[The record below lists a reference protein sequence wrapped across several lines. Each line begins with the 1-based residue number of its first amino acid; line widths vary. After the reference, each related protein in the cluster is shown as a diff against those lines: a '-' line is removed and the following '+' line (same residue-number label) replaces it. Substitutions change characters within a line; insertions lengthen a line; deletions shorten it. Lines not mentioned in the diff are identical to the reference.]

1 MVEANHDTCRTYN
14 TRKQIKF
21 KTAVLKSSLCVYS
34 DSYILLRWTITIS
47 GVGADEV
54 TQEADEKKKNKDL
67 IFKNCASFADCISEI
82 NNIQVNNLK
91 DLVVVMPIYN
101 LIEYSIDNY

>member
-21 KTAVLKSSLCVYS
+21 KTAMLKSSLSGYS
-34 DSYILLRWTITIS
+34 DSHILVRWTITIT

-54 TQEADEKKKNKDL
+54 TQEADEKK
-67 IFKNCASFADCISEI
+67 IRI
-82 NNIQVNNLK
+82 
-91 DLVVVMPIYN
+91 
-101 LIEYSIDNY
+101 